1 MTAEKAEKTGVSA
14 AQNEIRTYRGRRFDS
29 SAPVEVR
36 VSGGKIVSVE
46 TLDDAGT
53 ACDGGSCD
61 VENACSDLPIIAPGL
76 FDIQVN
82 GAVGVELSSAGLT
95 EDGVVAVLD
104 KMLRDGVF
112 RCCPT
117 LTTNAP
123 ETMISAAARI
133 ASALEKRPDL
143 RPTVWGIHLEGP
155 FISTAEGA
163 VGAHPKRFCVPYSR
177 ELFDRVQDACGG
189 LAKLVTLSPEYE
201 GAGEFVRFLRSRG
214 VVVAI
219 GHTNATCAQI
229 DEAVSAGATLS
240 THLSNATRH
249 LLPKWENYFFG
260 QLADDRLT
268 ASLIVDGFHISP
280 QLVRAIVRTK
290 GLDRIV
296 LISDQSPL
304 SGFAP
309 GRYKTELCE
318 LEIQPNGKVTLAGDA
333 NLLACASFPVSHC
346 VANVASIE
354 GLTLAQVY
362 PSATTVPARLLGAP
376 LFSNV
381 AATDE
386 NATACDAEKKAEPA
400 VAPACDGA
408 NVDWLEVGADADF
421 LLFRLVPAAFGPL
434 GVLDGASFRTGRFDF
449 ERIVWRGREIV

>member
-1 MTAEKAEKTGVSA
+1 MESAKT
-14 AQNEIRTYRGRRFDS
+14 EIRTYRGRRFDS
-29 SAPVEVR
+29 STAVEVR

-46 TLDDAGT
+46 TLDDAGD
-53 ACDGGSCD
+53 ACG
-61 VENACSDLPIIAPGL
+61 DLPILAPGL

-123 ETMISAAARI
+123 ETMIGAAATI

-177 ELFDRVQDACGG
+177 ELFDRIQDACGG
-189 LAKLVTLSPEYE
+189 LVKLVTLSPEYE

-280 QLVRAIVRTK
+280 QLVRAIIRTK
-290 GLDRIV
+290 GLDRVI

-354 GLTLAQVY
+354 DLTLAQVY

-381 AATDE
+381 AEKDATAESAPACDVGKTAATLVA
-386 NATACDAEKKAEPA
+386 ATACDVGKTAETPA
-400 VAPACDGA
+400 AA

-421 LLFRLVPAAFGPL
+421 LLFRLIPATFGPL

>member
-1 MTAEKAEKTGVSA
+1 MTAKKAEKTSVSA

-29 SAPVEVR
+29 SAAVEVR

-53 ACDGGSCD
+53 ACDVGVCGAG
-61 VENACSDLPIIAPGL
+61 ACSDLPIIAPGL

-95 EDGVVAVLD
+95 EEGVVAVLD

-123 ETMISAAARI
+123 ETMISAAATI

-177 ELFDRVQDACGG
+177 ELFDRIQDACGG

-214 VVVAI
+214 VVVAV

-354 GLTLAQVY
+354 NLTLAQVY

-376 LFSNV
+376 RFSSG
-381 AATDE
+381 
-386 NATACDAEKKAEPA
+386 
-400 VAPACDGA
+400 DG
-408 NVDWLEVGADADF
+408 DFLEVGADADF
-421 LLFRLVPAAFGPL
+421 LLFRLVPATFGPL